1 MVSQQNIINEL
12 KNNPKGILQTE
23 LAKKLECVN
32 EKDVYSNSFHNPLM
46 SLLKRKEIRREI
58 SENRKF
64 IVFLNE
70 EIKEGDKI

>member
-1 MVSQQNIINEL
+1 MVSQKDIINEL

-46 SLLKRKEIRREI
+46 SLLKK
-58 SENRKF
+58 K
-64 IVFLNE
+64 
-70 EIKEGDKI
+70 K